1 MVGFLENRKKKLEI
15 ALEKEQGNV
24 SSGYTEKRSWK
35 RGYLRRGV
43 GYVLVEEKR
52 ERKRKEKK
60 EETRKRCEMLI
71 NYASGDR
78 PSKMRKLK
86 SQKQDCM
93 VQPSDAETS

>member
-1 MVGFLENRKKKLEI
+1 LVGFLENRKKKLEI

-52 ERKRKEKK
+52 ERKR
-60 EETRKRCEMLI
+60 
-71 NYASGDR
+71 
-78 PSKMRKLK
+78 
-86 SQKQDCM
+86 
-93 VQPSDAETS
+93 